1 MYFGLE
7 VFIRY
12 QGRHKENFKTKFVH
26 LILHTK
32 NKYNYAKLYLEI
44 VLWINHLVGYM
55 KYFYGSMIK
64 SCRE

>member
-12 QGRHKENFKTKFVH
+12 QGRRNENFKTKFVN

-32 NKYNYAKLYLEI
+32 ALFDNEELEI
-44 VLWINHLVGYM
+44 VLLNNYPVCLHRIFLWIN
-55 KYFYGSMIK
+55 S
-64 SCRE
+64 

>member
-12 QGRHKENFKTKFVH
+12 QGRHKENFKTKFVN

-32 NKYNYAKLYLEI
+32 ALFDNKYGKMDIIMLDYT
-44 VLWINHLVGYM
+44 
-55 KYFYGSMIK
+55 
-64 SCRE
+64 